1 MTVELAVLLIGA
13 YLLGAIPFGVLVAR
27 ANGIDIMSIGSGNIG
42 ATNVL
47 RVLDKGP
54 AFLVFALD
62 VLKGLAPALVARWLF
77 PGQQELWF
85 LAGMM
90 AVVGH
95 SLSPF
100 LRFKGGKG
108 ISTALGMCIGT
119 SPFVALVAFT
129 LFVILL
135 MAIRYMSVASM
146 IAVTATVPMEIAF
159 HGSPWVIGGYVA
171 LTVFVIYR
179 HRANIQR
186 LRNGTEPK
194 FALKKTLDVK
204 PKDDEDEGG
213 AAVGASVGP
222 TIPPRS
228 GGARNMPPE
237 DGAAS

>member
-1 MTVELAVLLIGA
+1 MTVDLAALLIGA

-27 ANGIDIMSIGSGNIG
+27 ANGIDIMAIGSGNIG

-62 VLKGLAPALVARWLF
+62 VLKGLIPALVGRWLF

-85 LAGMM
+85 LGGMM

-100 LRFKGGKG
+100 LKFKGGKG

-119 SPFVALVAFT
+119 SPIVALVAFI

-135 MAIRYMSVASM
+135 ATIRYMSVASM
-146 IAVTATVPMEIAF
+146 IAVTATVPMEIAM
-159 HGSPWVIGGYVA
+159 HGSPWVIGGYAA
-171 LTVFVIYR
+171 LTLFVIYR

-194 FALKKTLDVK
+194 FVLKKTLDAK
-204 PKDDEDEGG
+204 PKED
-213 AAVGASVGP
+213 
-222 TIPPRS
+222 R
-228 GGARNMPPE
+228 
-237 DGAAS
+237 AAS